1 MLFTDIGSRPVGI
14 LYHSLTLLVPESG
27 WAFRA
32 ICCTVSSRD
41 RDESSHFRTHAP
53 LIEWTSGFPF
63 SILSLRQGV
72 KSARRKGNVKLL
84 MASQPRAPFWLVVW
98 GVILGLVGIAAW
110 RAGMLEQFGFLQ
122 PPVGVVDATPK
133 SAAAPMDGTG
143 GEGVLFEAAD
153 SAAPTTVKEYSFKPA
168 EKLPPVKGIS
178 GYKPLTNDSIGI
190 PTVRFALNV
199 WAGWSPII
207 HANAGFKAGKLWQS
221 PGGKPFKL
229 ELVLIDNPVTM
240 RDAYAAGEVHIGW
253 ATLDMIPLFLEGLVD
268 RTGAP
273 KDSRVMPR
281 VFQQVDFS
289 NGGDGIVV
297 RDSIKTVRD
306 LAGKKL
312 ALAQNSP
319 SQFFALNM
327 LVAGGLQPGDVEM
340 VYTDDAFQAA
350 AAFNAQKNLAGCV
363 SWAPDIYN
371 LEKAKGNRMLVT
383 TQTANRLIA
392 DVWFARA
399 DFAKDHPDKI
409 EAIVRGIFDSMESLK
424 SDSART
430 KVAEWMAA
438 GYNIPASDTLAM
450 LGDAHSTNW
459 AENYQFFI
467 NRNNPA
473 NFEHIWKQAYYLYRR
488 IGAISSP
495 PVSFDQVMDF
505 SVIQKLGSEPKY
517 ADTRDEYT
525 KPLAAKT
532 LSEIRAENEEIL
544 TNTVVIHFFPNSW
557 NLRKTIV
564 RHIDGKDV
572 EQPYDPGVD
581 LVLDE
586 VATLAKQFGAA
597 RIVIEGH
604 TDSSMKGTVPAAMV
618 KELSLERARS
628 VKDAI
633 VGKFELDKG
642 RFAVDG
648 VGWERPADPDHPDNQ
663 SLNRRVEI
671 KVYSAE
677 KE

>member
-1 MLFTDIGSRPVGI
+1 
-14 LYHSLTLLVPESG
+14 
-27 WAFRA
+27 
-32 ICCTVSSRD
+32 
-41 RDESSHFRTHAP
+41 
-53 LIEWTSGFPF
+53 
-63 SILSLRQGV
+63 
-72 KSARRKGNVKLL
+72 
-84 MASQPRAPFWLVVW
+84 MASQPKAPFWLAVW
-98 GVILGLVGIAAW
+98 AVILALVGLAAW
-110 RAGMLEQFGFLQ
+110 RAGMLDQFGLGR
-122 PPVGVVDATPK
+122 PAGGN
-133 SAAAPMDGTG
+133 AAARQAGPAGGGAAGGGDGPAAAGGGTAGSGTG
-143 GEGVLFEAAD
+143 AEGVLFEAGD
-153 SAAPTTVKEYSFKPA
+153 SAAPTTVKEYTFKPA
-168 EKLPPVKGIS
+168 DKLPPVKGTS
-178 GYKPLTNDSIGI
+178 AYKPLEND
-190 PTVRFALNV
+190 TVKFALNV

-207 HANAGFKAGKLWQS
+207 LANDGFKPGKVWQA
-221 PGGKPFKL
+221 PGGKPFKI

-297 RDSIKTVRD
+297 REGIKTVRD

-312 ALAQNSP
+312 AMAQNSP

-327 LVAGGLQPGDVEM
+327 LVAGGLQPGDVDM

-350 AAFNAQKNLAGCV
+350 AAFNAQKDLAGCV

-409 EAIVRGIFDSMESLK
+409 EAIVRGIFDAMELLK
-424 SDSART
+424 TDSARA
-430 KVAEWMAA
+430 KAAELMSA
-438 GYNIPASDTLAM
+438 GYNIPASDTLSM

-459 AENYQFFI
+459 AENYQFFL

-473 NFEHIWKQAYYLYRR
+473 NFERIWKQAYFLYRKVYPFTNP
-488 IGAISSP
+488 AVP
-495 PVSFDQVMDF
+495 FDQVMDF
-505 SVIQKLGSEPKY
+505 SVIQKLGAEPKY
-517 ADTRDEYT
+517 AETKDEYA
-525 KPLAAKT
+525 KPVASKT
-532 LSEIRAENEEIL
+532 LSQIRAENEEIL
-544 TNTVVIHFFPNSW
+544 TNTVVIQFSPNSW
-557 NLRKTIV
+557 DLRQRIV
-564 RHIDGKDV
+564 RRIDGREV
-572 EQPYDPGVD
+572 EEPYDPRVD

-586 VATLAKQFGAA
+586 VGVLAKQFGNA

-604 TDSSMKGTVPAAMV
+604 TDSSMKGSVPAAMV
-618 KELSLERARS
+618 KELSRERAAA
-628 VKDAI
+628 VKEAL
-633 VGKFELDKG
+633 VGKFEFDEN

-648 VGWERPADPDHPDNQ
+648 AGWDRPADPEHPDEHAK
-663 SLNRRVEI
+663 NRRVEI

>member
-1 MLFTDIGSRPVGI
+1 
-14 LYHSLTLLVPESG
+14 
-27 WAFRA
+27 
-32 ICCTVSSRD
+32 
-41 RDESSHFRTHAP
+41 
-53 LIEWTSGFPF
+53 
-63 SILSLRQGV
+63 
-72 KSARRKGNVKLL
+72 
-84 MASQPRAPFWLVVW
+84 MASQPKAPFWLAVW
-98 GVILGLVGIAAW
+98 AVILALVGLAAW
-110 RAGMLEQFGFLQ
+110 RAGMLDQFGLGR
-122 PPVGVVDATPK
+122 PAGGN
-133 SAAAPMDGTG
+133 AAARQAGPAGGGAAGGGDGPAAAGGGTVGGGTG
-143 GEGVLFEAAD
+143 AEGVLFEAGD
-153 SAAPTTVKEYSFKPA
+153 SAAPTTVKEYTFKPA
-168 EKLPPVKGIS
+168 EKLPPVKGTS
-178 GYKPLTNDSIGI
+178 AYKPLEND
-190 PTVRFALNV
+190 TVRFALNV

-207 HANAGFKAGKLWQS
+207 LANNGFKAGKVWQA
-221 PGGKPFKL
+221 PGGKPFKI

-297 RDSIKTVRD
+297 REGIKTVRD

-312 ALAQNSP
+312 AMAQNSP

-327 LVAGGLQPGDVEM
+327 LVAGGLQPGDVDM

-350 AAFNAQKNLAGCV
+350 AAFNAQKDLAGCV

-409 EAIVRGIFDSMESLK
+409 EAIVRGIFDAMELLK
-424 SDSART
+424 TESARA
-430 KVAEWMAA
+430 KAAELMSA
-438 GYNIPASDTLAM
+438 GYNIPATDTLSM

-473 NFEHIWKQAYYLYRR
+473 NFERIWKQAYYLYRR
-488 IGAISSP
+488 IGAISNP
-495 PVSFDQVMDF
+495 PVPFDQVMDF

-517 ADTRDEYT
+517 ADTKDEYA
-525 KPLAAKT
+525 KPLAPKT
-532 LSEIRAENEEIL
+532 LSQIRAENEEIL

-557 NLRKTIV
+557 DLRKRIV
-564 RHIDGKDV
+564 RRIDGKDV
-572 EQPYDPGVD
+572 EEPYDSTVD

-586 VATLAKQFGAA
+586 VGTLAKQFGNA

-604 TDSSMKGTVPAAMV
+604 TDGSMKGSVPAAMV
-618 KELSLERARS
+618 KELSRERAGA
-628 VKDAI
+628 VKSSL
-633 VGKFELDKG
+633 VEKFEFDEN
-642 RFAVDG
+642 RFAIDG
-648 VGWERPADPDHPDNQ
+648 VGWDRPADPEHPDDHAK
-663 SLNRRVEI
+663 NRRVEI